1 MTNLFRKTITGVE
14 NVIVDT
20 YGNNTVAFL
29 AALPKNAVV
38 TGVIVNGEYLKD
50 YAAVEVG
57 VTVEYPRAVYAE
69 GIRVAAVLRSVYDG
83 NAIVDAAKNTAIE
96 SFVVEYIET
105 AVAEV

>member
-1 MTNLFRKTITGVE
+1 MTNLIRKTITGVE

-29 AALPKNAVV
+29 ADLPKNAVV
-38 TGVIVNGEYLKD
+38 TGVIVNGEHIKD

-69 GIRVAAVLRSVYDG
+69 SRKVAAVLRSAYDG
-83 NAIVDAAKNTAIE
+83 NSVVDAARAYAIE